1 MEEWVHV
8 MPLTITTEDFLVA
21 FGNSTPA
28 HLCKFI
34 IYIKRSQHGV
44 SLFGTWVKL
53 PYETDQEHDK

>member
-1 MEEWVHV
+1 MS
-8 MPLTITTEDFLVA
+8 ITEDFLVA